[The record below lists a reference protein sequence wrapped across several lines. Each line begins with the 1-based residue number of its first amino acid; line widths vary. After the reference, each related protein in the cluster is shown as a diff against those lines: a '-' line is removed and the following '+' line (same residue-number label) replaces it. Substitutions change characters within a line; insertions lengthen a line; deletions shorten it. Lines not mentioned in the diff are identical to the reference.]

1 RIEHPMGTFQTP
13 GVPVARGEWVHAAV
27 VKRGAAIRL
36 FVNGAEAA
44 SLAVPELL
52 STDAKILGV
61 GCNPLHSELEGF
73 HGDIARVQFHREAF
87 GGENVKALAAAR

>member
-1 RIEHPMGTFQTP
+1 M
-13 GVPVARGEWVHAAV
+13 PVARGGWTHAAV

-52 STDAKILGV
+52 ATEAKTLGV
-61 GCNPLHSELEGF
+61 GCNPHHSELEGF
-73 HGDIARVQFHREAF
+73 HGDIARVHFQREASTT
-87 GGENVKALAAAR
+87 RR